1 MTELALLN
9 TDEIKREDFE
19 KEYKAYME
27 ARCTQEFELINK
39 STIYICKIGLAQGA
53 NTNNG
58 EPGRNLNTGNVAL
71 GVELQPGNI
80 STINIVDR
88 KVAANIANLSLI
100 YRIIASGE
108 ELVTDFEEV
117 RAPNDEYL
125 TNVTWTIKDPENV
138 EQENYPK
145 PGIEV
150 IIKTNK
156 TTQSPEP
163 TM

>member
-1 MTELALLN
+1 MTELELLN
-9 TDEIKREDFE
+9 TEEITREDFE

-27 ARCTQEFELINK
+27 SQCTLEFVLNNQ
-39 STIYICKIGLAQGA
+39 STIYVCKIGLAQGA
-53 NTNNG
+53 NTNDA
-58 EPGRNLNTGNVAL
+58 EPGRNLKTGNVAI
-71 GVELQPGNI
+71 GVELLPGNI
-80 STINIVDR
+80 STVNIIDR

-125 TNVTWTIKDPENV
+125 TYVSWTIKDPENF

-145 PGIEV
+145 PEIEV

-156 TTQSPEP
+156 TT
-163 TM
+163 TTVG

>member
-1 MTELALLN
+1 
-9 TDEIKREDFE
+9 
-19 KEYKAYME
+19 
-27 ARCTQEFELINK
+27 
-39 STIYICKIGLAQGA
+39 LAQGA
-53 NTNNG
+53 NTNDA

-80 STINIVDR
+80 STVNIVDR

-125 TNVTWTIKDPENV
+125 TYVTWSIKDPENF

-156 TTQSPEP
+156 TTQSPGL